1 MRLKT
6 TLAHTHA
13 HTKAHAANIPTIT
26 VKLVHIKASFRTNTT
41 VMTTKANQTHQLQF
55 NNTAEQFQCNS
66 AHYISQV
73 KKQLCSHIS
82 KTYLCDK
89 YVKHII

>member
-6 TLAHTHA
+6 TLAHTHT

-26 VKLVHIKASFRTNTT
+26 VKLVHIKAIFPTNTT

-55 NNTAEQFQCNS
+55 NNTAGQFQRNS

-73 KKQLCSHIS
+73 K
-82 KTYLCDK
+82 T
-89 YVKHII
+89 IIFTHQ